1 LVVGPDAAIASPA
14 DMQGELVWVVSR
26 PVYDRDGGGRTTVD
40 PRTLIA
46 LESPDRATWLVCARV
61 GADAGLRLSEA
72 MDQTLRAAP
81 PGHPLHLNLTFA
93 DSIPGPVVSGRRVVD
108 GGHWRWDGLIER
120 EDDAVYTMT
129 LCDAEGDELARV
141 DMDVATAR
149 NLYEH
154 LSRVIRAAPARFA
167 GGTNS
172 EQAR

>member
-1 LVVGPDAAIASPA
+1 
-14 DMQGELVWVVSR
+14 MWVVSR
-26 PVYDRDGGGRTTVD
+26 PVYDRGGSGRTTVD

-61 GADAGLRLSEA
+61 SADAGLRLSEA
-72 MDQTLRAAP
+72 MDQTLRTAP
-81 PGHPLHLNLTFA
+81 PGQSHRLNLTLA

-108 GGHWRWDGLIER
+108 GGQWRWDGLMTS
-120 EDDAVYTMT
+120 EDDAVCTMS
-129 LCDAEGDELARV
+129 LRDAGGDELARV

-172 EQAR
+172 EQTR